1 MNRILTA
8 LVALPILIAAI
19 ILPTLLPTVTE
30 LKYVFVVIAAAA
42 LFLGLAE
49 FFTFTKTLSLKADAS
64 IAFLG
69 ATAFFVAFV
78 FDAPGKFPDLLVL
91 TVAVFVIAVL
101 ATQTFRFQAGDF
113 KDMFAAVG
121 VTIWGVFYVVFLGG
135 YIVSMHVGFEE
146 QPFLSVKLLGFFFL
160 ILMMSDVAA
169 LYTGKMFG
177 KHKLAP
183 KISPGKT
190 WEGASGGF
198 AASLILGATAS
209 LTFFPELKWFAAVP
223 LAGAMCAFG
232 IVGDLAESAMKRGAG
247 AKDAASIF
255 PGHGGLLD
263 RLDSLLFNAPLL
275 YYFAKFYFQ

>member
-1 MNRILTA
+1 MNRVLTA

-19 ILPTLLPTVTE
+19 ILPTALPAVSE
-30 LKYVFVVIAAAA
+30 LKYIFVVIAAAA
-42 LFLGLAE
+42 LFFALAE
-49 FFTFTKTLSLKADAS
+49 FFTFTKKLSLKADVAVAYLGAAAFF
-64 IAFLG
+64 IAFL
-69 ATAFFVAFV
+69 
-78 FDAPGKFPDLLVL
+78 FDAPAKFPDLLVA
-91 TVAVFVIAVL
+91 TVAAFVIAVL

-113 KDMFAAVG
+113 KQMFAAVG
-121 VTIWGVFYVVFLGG
+121 VTITGVFYVVFLGG
-135 YIVSMHVGFEE
+135 YIIAMHVGFEE
-146 QPFLSVKLLGFFFL
+146 QRFLSVKLLGFFFL

-169 LYTGKMFG
+169 LYTGKAFG

-190 WEGASGGF
+190 WEGAAGAF
-198 AASLILGATAS
+198 LTSLTLGALAS
-209 LTFFPELKWFAAVP
+209 FTFFTELKWFAALP
-223 LAGAMCAFG
+223 LAGAMCALG

-247 AKDAASIF
+247 AKDAASLF